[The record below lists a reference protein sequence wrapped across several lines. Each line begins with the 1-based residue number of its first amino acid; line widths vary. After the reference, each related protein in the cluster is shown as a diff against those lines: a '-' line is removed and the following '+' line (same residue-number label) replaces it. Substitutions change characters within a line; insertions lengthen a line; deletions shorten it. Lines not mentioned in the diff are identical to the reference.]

1 MRRPDF
7 TNTEPATS
15 IGPFPQ
21 WGDKKKIVAMDP
33 WGHVAPWLFKDLVEG
48 EDGTL
53 GLLRPRRRHS
63 DVAQLISGQPSPSRR
78 HT

>member
-7 TNTEPATS
+7 TNTEPAAD

-48 EDGTL
+48 EDGAS
-53 GLLRPRRRHS
+53 GPICCCRRHS
-63 DVAQLISGQPSPSRR
+63 DVAQLISGQQSPSRR

>member
-1 MRRPDF
+1 MPRPDF
-7 TNTEPATS
+7 TNTEPAAS

-53 GLLRPRRRHS
+53 RLLRPGRSQS
-63 DVAQLISGQPSPSRR
+63 DVVQLISGRPLPSRR